1 MFKNV
6 EKGKILAGKE
16 LLDDCFVMKH
26 QYEYAN
32 QFAQLP

>member
-6 EKGKILAGKE
+6 EKAKILAGKE
-16 LLDDCFVMKH
+16 HLDDCFVMMH
-26 QYEYAN
+26 QYEYAY